1 MLKQSEK
8 TVLTLAN
15 AIALAT
21 SIVHQVSGN
30 EVANTL
36 NGAIVNKA
44 AMGELIASRV
54 HANFSNFTNKAAK

>member
-8 TVLTLAN
+8 TVLTIAN
-15 AIALAT
+15 AVALAT
-21 SIVHQVSGN
+21 AVVHQISGN

-36 NGAIVNKA
+36 NGTVVNKA

-54 HANFSNFTNKAAK
+54 HANFSHYTNKAA

>member
-15 AIALAT
+15 AISLAT
-21 SIVHQVSGN
+21 NIVHQVSGN

-36 NGAIVNKA
+36 NGSVVNKA

-54 HANFSNFTNKAAK
+54 HSNFSNFTKQAAK